1 MFSTLRDL
9 RGIPHFYQ
17 LFLARVISNLGNGIS
32 PVALAFGVLSISG
45 ANASSLSLVQFARTV
60 PILLLLFIGGT
71 MADRFGRAKVMGLSD
86 MWLSLLIMIIAV
98 SFIIG
103 QPSIWLLVIVGLL
116 AGLLNGIWYPAFS
129 GMMPI
134 IVPKEKIQ
142 KANAA
147 LGFGS
152 NITFMSGTVLGGL
165 VVSQFGVGYALAID
179 AASFLIA
186 GAMVYPLHKLPQ
198 PGRVE
203 EGEKSN
209 FFHELKL
216 GWREFKSRSWLV
228 GMVIGF
234 SFINMTIEAVWAVL
248 GAVQSQQR
256 YDGAATWS
264 LILGAMS
271 VGFLLGTVIAN
282 HLKPKHP
289 LVVLL
294 VLMLANPLYLFVFG
308 TGQPIWA
315 VLLTA
320 VAMGIALDVFY
331 VMWSTVVQQNIP
343 DELLSRVNSYDSC
356 GQFVLG
362 PLGMLFAGP
371 LALAFGTQV
380 TMVSAAALSLVAIA
394 GALLV
399 PSIRQLPMKTL

>member
-343 DELLSRVNSYDSC
+343 DELLSRVNSYDSF